1 MIVLDKF
8 TKFFHPGSINQ
19 VLALDHID
27 LTVRQGDF
35 VTVIG
40 SNGAGKST
48 LLNALAGTFFP
59 DSGGIRLGERDIT
72 LLPEHRR
79 AEFIGRVFQ
88 DPLLGTCAA
97 LSIEQNLALA
107 LGRGARRRLKKGV
120 TARHQERFRSELCK
134 IGLGLEDRLGD
145 RVGLLSGGQRQ
156 ALTMLMATLVHP
168 ELLLLDEHT
177 AALDPKT
184 GQQIIDLTRQI
195 VDEKQLTTLM
205 VTHNMNQ
212 AIHLGNRLIMI
223 HRGRIIFD
231 ARDAEKRSLTVEDLL
246 ARFYEAQ
253 GEEFSSDRMLLA

>member
-1 MIVLDKF
+1 
-8 TKFFHPGSINQ
+8 
-19 VLALDHID
+19 
-27 LTVRQGDF
+27 
-35 VTVIG
+35 
-40 SNGAGKST
+40 
-48 LLNALAGTFFP
+48 
-59 DSGGIRLGERDIT
+59 
-72 LLPEHRR
+72 
-79 AEFIGRVFQ
+79 
-88 DPLLGTCAA
+88 
-97 LSIEQNLALA
+97 
-107 LGRGARRRLKKGV
+107 
-120 TARHQERFRSELCK
+120 
-134 IGLGLEDRLGD
+134 
-145 RVGLLSGGQRQ
+145 
-156 ALTMLMATLVHP
+156 MLMATLVHP